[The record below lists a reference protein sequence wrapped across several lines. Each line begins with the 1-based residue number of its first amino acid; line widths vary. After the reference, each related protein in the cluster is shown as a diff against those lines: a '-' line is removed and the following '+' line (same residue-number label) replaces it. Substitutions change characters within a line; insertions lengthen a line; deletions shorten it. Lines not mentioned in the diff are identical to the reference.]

1 MTYNLELRSIA
12 NVSMKTTA
20 TSEIAWL
27 DNSHIMRVSG
37 GTFEFGDYDGTN
49 MHTMAIDAV
58 GSAAMQ
64 SSNNR
69 FLYYFRKHSSGKI
82 TASYIKMYD

>member
-1 MTYNLELRSIA
+1 
-12 NVSMKTTA
+12 
-20 TSEIAWL
+20 
-27 DNSHIMRVSG
+27 
-37 GTFEFGDYDGTN
+37 
-49 MHTMAIDAV
+49 MHTMATDAV

-69 FLYYFRKHSSGKI
+69 FLYYFRKHASGKI